1 MQNAG
6 VLSRDLTTM
15 AQLSTKSTEN
25 EEDIIDVFTYIIFRD
40 IIPFLITNVINQIS
54 KVKYVIILT
63 NKIYY

>member
-1 MQNAG
+1 MQKAR
-6 VLSRDLTTM
+6 VLLSTM

-54 KVKYVIILT
+54 QVKYVIILT